1 MSNEAVYPS
10 LNNKVVVVTGGG
22 SGIGESI
29 TRSFIKQGA
38 KVAFLDFNEKDS
50 IKLIKDLN
58 TDNLHFEFCD
68 LRDIE
73 QLKNSIKKISSKFGP
88 IQILINNAAR
98 DDRHSLQS
106 VTSEYFDERIATN
119 LKHQLFA
126 SQAVV
131 SDMEKNGGGAIIN
144 MGSTSWMIGQ
154 GGMPCYT
161 TAKSA
166 IQGLTRGLA
175 RDLGPKNI
183 RVNCVVPG
191 WIMTERQVDMWLTPE
206 SEKELMDRQCIKRKL
221 FPKDIA
227 RFVLFM
233 ASDEASACSNQS
245 FVVDG
250 GWL

>member
-10 LNNKVVVVTGGG
+10 LNNKVVVITGGG

-88 IQILINNAAR
+88 IQILVNNAAR

-206 SEKELMDRQCIKRKL
+206 SEKELMDRQCIKSKL

>member
-50 IKLIKDLN
+50 IKLISDLN

-88 IQILINNAAR
+88 IQILVNNAR

-227 RFVLFM
+227 KFVLFM

>member
-73 QLKNSIKKISSKFGP
+73 QLKNSIKKISSKFGT
-88 IQILINNAAR
+88 IQILVNNAAR
-98 DDRHSLQS
+98 DDRHSLES

-131 SDMEKNGGGAIIN
+131 SDMEKNGGGTIIN

-191 WIMTERQVDMWLTPE
+191 WIMTKRQVDMWLTPE

-221 FPKDIA
+221 LPEDIA

>member
-88 IQILINNAAR
+88 IQILVNNAAR

-191 WIMTERQVDMWLTPE
+191 WIMTERQKDLWVTPE
-206 SEKELMDRQCIKRKL
+206 GLENQMKRQCLPDLIE
-221 FPKDIA
+221 PVYVA
-227 RFVLFM
+227 RMVLFL
-233 ASDEASACSNQS
+233 ASDDAVMCTANNYMVEAGSI
-245 FVVDG
+245 
-250 GWL
+250 

>member
-1 MSNEAVYPS
+1 M
-10 LNNKVVVVTGGG
+10 
-22 SGIGESI
+22 
-29 TRSFIKQGA
+29 
-38 KVAFLDFNEKDS
+38 
-50 IKLIKDLN
+50 
-58 TDNLHFEFCD
+58 
-68 LRDIE
+68 
-73 QLKNSIKKISSKFGP
+73 
-88 IQILINNAAR
+88 
-98 DDRHSLQS
+98 
-106 VTSEYFDERIATN
+106 
-119 LKHQLFA
+119 KHQLFA

-206 SEKELMDRQCIKRKL
+206 SEQELIERQSI
-221 FPKDIA
+221 KDILS
-227 RFVLFM
+227 RLIQM
-233 ASDEASACSNQS
+233 TPLD
-245 FVVDG
+245 
-250 GWL
+250 L

>member
-50 IKLIKDLN
+50 IKLINDLN

-88 IQILINNAAR
+88 IQILVNNAAR

>member
-10 LNNKVVVVTGGG
+10 LNNKVVVITGGG

-29 TRSFIKQGA
+29 TRSFIKQGS

-50 IKLIKDLN
+50 INLIKDLN
-58 TDNLHFEFCD
+58 TDKVHFEFCD

-73 QLKNSIKKISSKFGP
+73 QLKNSIKKISSKFGL
-88 IQILINNAAR
+88 IQVLVNNAAR
-98 DDRHSLQS
+98 DDRHSLES

-119 LKHQLFA
+119 LKHQLFS

-131 SDMEKNGGGAIIN
+131 SDMEKNGGGVIIN

-166 IQGLTRGLA
+166 VQGLTRGLA